1 MKSPQKSSNLLQCGH
16 ANEHIR
22 GPEKAQFREQKR
34 AIYEG
39 KSTRDAPSVATTPFG
54 PLRRWDRFGNLD
66 LVNLVPSD
74 SPNASLTPAPAPLTA
89 QKARFFR
96 RNARSFPQNA
106 RSFSQNARSFC
117 QGAPSKRHA
126 ERSFSVNGYS
136 FRENLDRFRKTCAG
150 FGQTCA
156 RFGQTLPRR
165 HGEVTVSRK
174 QVPVLRVCSRFS
186 PKTFPDF
193 TSTNQ

>member
-1 MKSPQKSSNLLQCGH
+1 MKSPQKSSSLLQCGR

-39 KSTRDAPSVATTPFG
+39 KSARDAPSVATTPFG

-74 SPNASLTPAPAPLTA
+74 SPTASPKAAPAPLAA
-89 QKARFFR
+89 QEARFFL

-106 RSFSQNARSFC
+106 RSFSQKARSFC
-117 QGAPSKRHA
+117 QGAPSKRQA

-136 FRENLDRFRKTCAG
+136 FRENLARFRKTCAG
-150 FGQTCA
+150 IGKTGTRFGPTCA

-174 QVPVLRVCSRFS
+174 QVPVS
-186 PKTFPDF
+186 
-193 TSTNQ
+193 